1 MVMHM
6 DGQEVYK
13 FAVNAMG
20 HEIENVCQKAGIE
33 PAEVDWFL
41 PHQANVRIVDA
52 CQKKFKIEKSKVLMN
67 IAEYGNMSAT
77 SIMVLL
83 DEFAK
88 KGTFHSCLLYTSRK
102 YFFAPRS
109 HSPMAMKSSAR

>member
-1 MVMHM
+1 M

-20 HEIENVCQKAGIE
+20 HEIENVCKKAGIE

-88 KGTFHSCLLYTSRK
+88 KGTFHRGDKLLFVAFGGGLTSGALLIK
-102 YFFAPRS
+102 WN
-109 HSPMAMKSSAR
+109 KD